1 MSEDR
6 LEGIERIINMR
17 QYLTP
22 VSRDNKDIQSVM
34 DTETVEF
41 QELWNALCDCFNNVY
56 VKYMMQY
63 GLSQW
68 ESIYKLH
75 PHADETYA
83 DRRKRILAA
92 FAGTRPYTLR
102 KFREMLD
109 TIYGKGT
116 LTPIVDGNKYLFN
129 MQINWDFDSRLDNLH
144 EFVEEIV
151 PKNLLILYTYFFI
164 PWDEVGD
171 IDDDF
176 SLDHVTDESVLDVL
190 SSFKDIVPY
199 GRAKDHLHYDG
210 KWQYLDGLRYRDFQ
224 YGDEFQ
230 YSHIILPGSV
240 QYEPYIGW
248 QFVFDG
254 VAQYD
259 GTWQY
264 DGSYIYNGERPWV
277 VLYNDFMDEL
287 SVLVIT
293 MSRPDGSTELQDDIA
308 ARLTYGERVPY
319 GARRI
324 GMNLLPID
332 CGGYLKVTRAHPYG
346 DTWQYGDTGRP
357 KYNGNVQFGDGWQYS
372 KGGVHYGIDTLI
384 TAISGD
390 LIVADPKLIEPPY
403 GERFPEIEE
412 TVHAND
418 AAEQAVLDLGA
429 FVSEQADRHDLSYG
443 EMRYGN
449 YASVGTNPLPVDN
462 GGELTILKGHTYGD
476 GRRYDYGVS
485 TVYGDGMT
493 YATMQFEGGETY
505 APRRY
510 SAVL

>member
-102 KFREMLD
+102 KFQEMLD

-151 PKNLLILYTYFFI
+151 PKNLLIRYTYFLI

-176 SLDHVTDESVLDVL
+176 TTSIDVSPAVADEY
-190 SSFKDIVPY
+190 PWP
-199 GRAKDHLHYDG
+199 GRR
-210 KWQYLDGLRYRDFQ
+210 LDGSWTLGGRRHLDGEDRIDGSWKLDGRNDGLVTLDGGVESLVVSCIQFL
-224 YGDEFQ
+224 GGSLSDNTARSIGLDEGQ
-230 YSHIILPGSV
+230 PLDGSWTLG
-240 QYEPYIGW
+240 ENAAPLDTSGELEIKRLHRL
-248 QFVFDG
+248 
-254 VAQYD
+254 D
-259 GTWQY
+259 GTWKL
-264 DGSYIYNGERPWV
+264 DGGER
-277 VLYNDFMDEL
+277 L
-287 SVLVIT
+287 
-293 MSRPDGSTELQDDIA
+293 
-308 ARLTYGERVPY
+308 RLG
-319 GARRI
+319 
-324 GMNLLPID
+324 
-332 CGGYLKVTRAHPYG
+332 
-346 DTWQYGDTGRP
+346 
-357 KYNGNVQFGDGWQYS
+357 
-372 KGGVHYGIDTLI
+372 
-384 TAISGD
+384 
-390 LIVADPKLIEPPY
+390 
-403 GERFPEIEE
+403 
-412 TVHAND
+412 
-418 AAEQAVLDLGA
+418 GA
-429 FVSEQADRHDLSYG
+429 FRLDGTHDL
-443 EMRYGN
+443 RQRGN
-449 YASVGTNPLPVDN
+449 RLA
-462 GGELTILKGHTYGD
+462 I
-476 GRRYDYGVS
+476 RR
-485 TVYGDGMT
+485 TH
-493 YATMQFEGGETY
+493 A
-505 APRRY
+505 RI
-510 SAVL
+510 

>member
-176 SLDHVTDESVLDVL
+176 TTSIDVSPAVADEY
-190 SSFKDIVPY
+190 PWP
-199 GRAKDHLHYDG
+199 GRRL
-210 KWQYLDGLRYRDFQ
+210 
-224 YGDEFQ
+224 
-230 YSHIILPGSV
+230 
-240 QYEPYIGW
+240 
-248 QFVFDG
+248 
-254 VAQYD
+254 D
-259 GTWQY
+259 GTWTLGGRRHLDGEDRI
-264 DGSYIYNGERPWV
+264 DGSWKLDGRKDGLVTLDGGVESLVVSCIQFLGGSLSDTFGRMTRKLDGSWMLNGESH
-277 VLYNDFMDEL
+277 LGFDEL
-287 SVLVIT
+287 PHGGALKALARDVDHHTGAPTISTAAGSSMAESVASST
-293 MSRPDGSTELQDDIA
+293 ARSRWTAASGSMA
-308 ARLTYGERVPY
+308 AGESF
-319 GARRI
+319 RRMP
-324 GMNLLPID
+324 GQ
-332 CGGYLKVTRAHPYG
+332 T
-346 DTWQYGDTGRP
+346 
-357 KYNGNVQFGDGWQYS
+357 
-372 KGGVHYGIDTLI
+372 
-384 TAISGD
+384 
-390 LIVADPKLIEPPY
+390 
-403 GERFPEIEE
+403 
-412 TVHAND
+412 
-418 AAEQAVLDLGA
+418 
-429 FVSEQADRHDLSYG
+429 
-443 EMRYGN
+443 
-449 YASVGTNPLPVDN
+449 
-462 GGELTILKGHTYGD
+462 
-476 GRRYDYGVS
+476 
-485 TVYGDGMT
+485 
-493 YATMQFEGGETY
+493 
-505 APRRY
+505 
-510 SAVL
+510 